1 MRYTLQ
7 SCKYALKNFL
17 YIVPFAVIPALFLS
31 LSTDQQALGFILEHF
46 FAGTLQE
53 WNYVNLFRAA
63 SILNF
68 ASLRSIGFGLVGI
81 IAMVACISM
90 MMALMEKHMRFGKRT
105 FNGIFSKLN
114 DNLIPTGGYTLL
126 VLVMYEVWGV
136 ITAAL
141 LFVVSRISIVWLAYV
156 LISLV
161 MILMHFGLLYGINL
175 IYLWLPCMQITGF
188 PAAEALQYS
197 NQLSKPVKWR
207 ILISQTFFLFVVE
220 TLIFLCA
227 LFAVEWIAFTI
238 ISTALFT
245 LLIIVYCVRM
255 QIVYFDLDGIERKD
269 LKKYYQR

>member
-7 SCKYALKNFL
+7 SGKYAFKNFF
-17 YIVPFAVIPALFLS
+17 YIFPFAIIPALFLS
-31 LSTDQQALGFILEHF
+31 LSTDQKALGFILEHF
-46 FAGTLQE
+46 FAGTMQS
-53 WNYVNLFRAA
+53 WDYGNLFCAV
-63 SILNF
+63 SVLNF
-68 ASLRSIGFGLVGI
+68 GSLPAIGFGLIGI
-81 IAMVACISM
+81 VAIVVCVSM

-126 VLVMYEVWGV
+126 LLAMYEVWSL

-141 LFVVSRISIVWLAYV
+141 LFIVSRIPIAWLAYV
-156 LISLV
+156 FISLV
-161 MILMHFGLLYGINL
+161 MILMHFALLYGINL

-207 ILISQTFFLFVVE
+207 ILVSQTFFLFIVE
-220 TLIFLCA
+220 TLIFLCV
-227 LFAVEWIAFTI
+227 LFAVEWITFTI
-238 ISTALFT
+238 ISTLLFAI
-245 LLIIVYCVRM
+245 LILVYCVRM